1 MTIKFLIRFLP
12 EEYQAL
18 LVLAQRIVSS
28 FDTKEKAMEFF
39 EVVADS
45 LKDGKIKTTE
55 WERMGSKAGIFTTRQ
70 MQYQNRNNQQG
81 LCKLC
86 SAQIWKSGLCE
97 KHYPRHLE
105 LNRQR
110 YHRFKSKNLAQELP

>member
-1 MTIKFLIRFLP
+1 VTIKFLIRFLP

-81 LCKLC
+81 LCKTC
-86 SAQIWKSGLCE
+86 PKPMSKSGYCAE
-97 KHYPRHLE
+97 HYPRHLE